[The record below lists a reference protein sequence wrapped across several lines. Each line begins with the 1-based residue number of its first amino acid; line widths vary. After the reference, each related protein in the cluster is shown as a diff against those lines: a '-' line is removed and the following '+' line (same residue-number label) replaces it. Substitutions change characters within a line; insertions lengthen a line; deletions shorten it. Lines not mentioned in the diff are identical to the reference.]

1 MEAAKSTKITEDG
14 RRLSAAGPI
23 DIIGKVRSEGRL
35 TMTEAESKDLLK
47 WYDVPIVE
55 EFIAKTVREALTQA
69 RLMGFPVVLKGLGA
83 RLMHKTEKGLVKLNL
98 GSMQDIRN
106 ACREIRASAGADLE
120 GYLLQPMLKGR
131 RELVAG
137 LFRDPQFGPV
147 VMFGLGGIFTEAMGD
162 VVFRIAPL
170 NEIQAQDMID
180 ELISKKLLGPFRGES
195 AADRKKLVKVLM
207 GLSRLGMDVTDVK
220 EVDINPLLVDPDGQ
234 VTAVDALVV
243 LSQENE
249 TAGIHDLSEEELRE
263 QVSKTNA
270 ALDVM
275 FDPKSL
281 AVVGATRSSR
291 NGFPGMFNRI
301 ADFGFA
307 GRLYPINPNTDDVD
321 GYKAYPSLV
330 SLPEPAD
337 LVIISVPAPAV
348 PDALR
353 DCAASGSR
361 NVHIFTAGFKET
373 GEEEGVRLQEEL
385 EQIAREGG
393 LRVIGPNCMG
403 LYVPKSRL
411 LTWMIASKES
421 GPAAFIS
428 QSGGHAQDFT
438 HYATNQFGIRF
449 NKAISFG
456 NALTLD
462 STDFLAYLDGDEET
476 KIIAMYLE
484 GVKDGR
490 RLLNLISK
498 INRKKPII
506 LLKGGLTESGAR
518 AVASHTGSMAG
529 GEKIWNALYRQTGAI
544 RVDSLEQM
552 ADVALAFLNLGE
564 AKGPGVAVVGTGGG
578 VGVAAA
584 DSCARVG
591 LELPPLPE
599 EMRRKIREFTP
610 PAGTMIRNPIDN
622 HYAFMNLD
630 ILGRTLDLLAD
641 APYIDMF
648 ILALHLDWFFSVD
661 EGGQI
666 ERIGEYIVNKVRAH
680 ANGKPVVVV
689 WRQYQPVPEIK
700 EVRVRLEKTLLK
712 GGIPVYE
719 GLPRAAFALSKL
731 YEYHAFLRRN
741 G

>member
-1 MEAAKSTKITEDG
+1 MEAVEIVDNIKNGMKDAYFDPALFVKNFLRDNRT
-14 RRLSAAGPI
+14 
-23 DIIGKVRSEGRL
+23 V
-35 TMTEAESKDLLK
+35 MTEAESKSLLAA
-47 WYDVPIVE
+47 YDVPVVTDIVV
-55 EFIAKTVREALTQA
+55 ASVKDALAQVKHMA
-69 RLMGFPVVLKGLGA
+69 FPVVIKGLGA
-83 RLMHKTEKGLVKLNL
+83 LTHKTEKGLVKLNVNTL
-98 GSMQDIRN
+98 KDAAK
-106 ACREIRASAGADLE
+106 ACREIKAAAGADLE

-131 RELVAG
+131 REFVAG
-137 LFRDPQFGPV
+137 LFRDVQFGPV
-147 VMFGLGGIFTEAMGD
+147 VMFGLGGIFTEAVGD

-170 NEIQAQDMID
+170 NEVHAQDMID
-180 ELISKKLLGPFRGES
+180 ELISQKLLGSFRNE
-195 AADRKKLVKVLM
+195 AAVDREQLVNVLI
-207 GLSRLGMDVTDVK
+207 GLSRLAMELPHVK
-220 EVDINPLLVDPDGQ
+220 EVDVNPLLVEPNGH
-234 VTAVDALVV
+234 VTAVDALVI
-243 LSQENE
+243 LSKKDEMD
-249 TAGIHDLSEEELRE
+249 GVSDLSEKQIIEK
-263 QVSKTNA
+263 VKKTNA
-270 ALDVM
+270 ALDIM
-275 FDPKSL
+275 FNPKSL
-281 AVVGATRSSR
+281 AVIGATRSSR

-301 ADFGFA
+301 ADFGFT

-321 GYKAYPSLV
+321 GYKAYPNLV

-353 DCAASGSR
+353 DCAASGSK

-373 GEEEGVRLQEEL
+373 GEEEGIKLQAEL
-385 EQIAREGG
+385 DQIAREGD
-393 LRVIGPNCMG
+393 LRVVGPNCMG

-421 GPAAFIS
+421 GPAAFVS

-438 HYATNQFGIRF
+438 HFATNQFGIQF

-462 STDFLAYLDGDEET
+462 STDFLAYLEGDEET
-476 KIIAMYLE
+476 KIITMYLE

-490 RLLNLISK
+490 RLLKLLSE
-498 INRKKPII
+498 INRKKPVI

-529 GEKIWNALYRQTGAI
+529 GEKIWNAVFKQSGAV

-552 ADVALAFLNLGE
+552 ADVALAFINLGE
-564 AKGPGVAVVGTGGG
+564 TKGPRVAVVGTGGG

-584 DSCARVG
+584 DSCAKVG

-630 ILGRTLDLLAD
+630 ILSRTLDLLAA

-648 ILALHLDWFFSVD
+648 ILALHLDWFFTVD

-666 ERIGEYIVNKVRAH
+666 ERIGEYIINKAGIH
-680 ANGKPVVVV
+680 THGKPLVVV
-689 WRQYQPVPEIK
+689 WRQYQPVLEIK
-700 EVRVRLEKTLLK
+700 EAAARFNKTLLK
-712 GGIPVYE
+712 AGVPVYE

-731 YEYHAFLRRN
+731 HEYHEFLRRN